1 MQNKLL
7 HVGCG
12 YKTIQ
17 QLPALFRENWEEI
30 RLDLDPKTKPDIV
43 GSVTDLSEIADKSID
58 TVYSSH
64 NLEHLYAH
72 EVAPALKE
80 FIRVLKPTGF
90 TVITLPDLQS
100 VAQLIVDD
108 KLMDVAYQSKVGAIS
123 AIDMVYGHRASVAAG
138 NKFMPHHTGFTRR
151 SLTTVLNNAGF
162 KDVRVLRGHH
172 FDLWAIAAVEKQGS
186 LFWELM
192 DKAII
197 VK

>member
-12 YKTIQ
+12 YKTIKH
-17 QLPALFRENWEEI
+17 LPALFQENWEEI

-43 GSVTDLSEIADKSID
+43 GSVIDLSEIADKSID

-64 NLEHLYAH
+64 NLEHLYSH
-72 EVAPALKE
+72 EVTPALQE
-80 FIRVLKPTGF
+80 FVRVLKPTGF
-90 TVITLPDLQS
+90 TIITLPDLQR

-138 NKFMPHHTGFTRR
+138 NNFMPHRTGFTRT
-151 SLTTVLNNAGF
+151 SLTAALNNAGF
-162 KDVRVLRGHH
+162 KEVRVLRGNH
-172 FDLWAIAAVEKQGS
+172 FDLWAIAAIERQGS